1 VAKRQHVGYSQYLFV
16 FHCSFDIT
24 IGYTRYQTCVH
35 VIETFTTLQDNSL
48 IDFNVMKDY
57 GGTHAHNTGALGV
70 REQKKKKRTKKH
82 PHSETLCDWTKS
94 LFQTKTE
101 HADWL

>member
-1 VAKRQHVGYSQYLFV
+1 MR
-16 FHCSFDIT
+16 T
-24 IGYTRYQTCVH
+24 I
-35 VIETFTTLQDNSL
+35 L
-48 IDFNVMKDY
+48 
-57 GGTHAHNTGALGV
+57 V
-70 REQKKKKRTKKH
+70 RWGSVNKKKKKKKH